1 MPIANQN
8 QITAAFV
15 QQFHDTFEVAV
26 QQNESRLLKTVTNR
40 GRIEG
45 ASFTIN
51 DLGSIE
57 MRDYPGRF
65 TDTVWDIPEAGV
77 RTALMSDKSLFIPI
91 EHSDV
96 PKLNASPPDKYAK
109 LWLSARERKV
119 DDVIYKSLFS
129 PISRKTFADDGSE
142 VITLAAIPESQ
153 IILSSGL
160 PLTKAKLVKG
170 KSLFRKNECD
180 EQNGEELTILYNDVM
195 LEQILL
201 DKELT
206 SADFMAVKMLQEG
219 ALSSKW
225 LGMNWVAYNKLAAG
239 KGGATEQRT
248 GIYTKTAIHYGDAAI
263 SQFKINERPDKNNI
277 LQMGGVQSMAAGRS
291 NELKVAPIDFVI

>member
-15 QQFHDTFEVAV
+15 QQFHDTFEIAV

-77 RTALMSDKSLFIPI
+77 RTALMADKSLFIPI

-96 PKLNASPPDKYAK
+96 PKLKANPQDRYAK

-119 DDVIYKSLFS
+119 DDVIYRGILS

-142 VITLAAIPESQ
+142 VVSQATIPASQ
-153 IILSSGL
+153 IILSGATT
-160 PLTKAKLVKG
+160 LTKDKLVKG

-180 EQNGEELTILYNDVM
+180 EQNGEELFILYNDVM

-201 DKELT
+201 DKTLT

-225 LGMNWVAYNKLAAG
+225 LGLNWVAYNKLDNGA
-239 KGGATEQRT
+239 GGATERRT
-248 GIYTKTAIHYGDAAI
+248 AIYTKTSTHYGDAPI
-263 SQFKINERPDKNNI
+263 SQFKINERADKNNI

-291 NELKVAPIDFVI
+291 NEKKVVPIDFVI